1 MAALESIN
9 IVILLGAVLVL
20 TGILSSLVA
29 LRFGAP
35 LLLIFLAVGVLA
47 GESGPGGISFNNVSL
62 TYTVGSVA
70 LALILFDGGLRT
82 RFATFRSV
90 LAPAGTLATLG
101 VLLTAAVTAPVA
113 HYLLDLGWTE
123 SLLVGA
129 VVASTDAAAV
139 FFLMHSRGLRLRPR
153 VGATI
158 EVESGTNDPF
168 AIFLAIVLVEII
180 LHGAQAP
187 AELARAVVETGC
199 DRPDHGHCRRLR
211 HHRGAESPD
220 AAARPARAI
229 RRDRCGGDL
238 RRGGGGRW
246 IGLSRGLSCRADGRQ
261 PGQARPFH
269 HRRISRCRH
278 LARRRS

>member
-101 VLLTAAVTAPVA
+101 VLLTARRHRAGCALSPRSRLDRVA
-113 HYLLDLGWTE
+113 AGRRRRRIDRCRGCVLP
-123 SLLVGA
+123 
-129 VVASTDAAAV
+129 DA
-139 FFLMHSRGLRLRPR
+139 FPR
-153 VGATI
+153 A
-158 EVESGTNDPF
+158 
-168 AIFLAIVLVEII
+168 
-180 LHGAQAP
+180 AP
-187 AELARAVVETGC
+187 APAR
-199 DRPDHGHCRRLR
+199 RR
-211 HHRGAESPD
+211 HHRGRVRDQRSVRDLPGH
-220 AAARPARAI
+220 RAG
-229 RRDRCGGDL
+229 RDHSAWRAGP
-238 RRGGGGRW
+238 
-246 IGLSRGLSCRADGRQ
+246 CRTGA
-261 PGQARPFH
+261 
-269 HRRISRCRH
+269 CCC
-278 LARRRS
+278 